1 MATEF
6 KSEDAD
12 LESWIDD
19 GVSFLQAEVKIYR
32 DPGMFAKYQ
41 PLMQEIQILERELKP
56 VRDKKERTLDEESL
70 GGEQAATF
78 TDESLGD
85 ETKSEVVQALEDA
98 RAEAQK
104 LYDEYAAN
112 TEVWVIR
119 RLNVEEVQALKDQ
132 IGDLPDQP
140 QKPSST
146 KMSQADQRKALA
158 KMQEWSKAVGE
169 YKRELDTLCLQRAV
183 VSITVNVKGT
193 EKIVEGISLDGI
205 ERLKKRAGGDAHFQ
219 ELVEAMTA
227 LSTEG
232 VSIMAP
238 HSPGAGA

>member
-12 LESWIDD
+12 IESWIDD
-19 GVSFLQAEVKIYR
+19 GVSFLQAEVKLYR

-41 PLMQEIQILERELKP
+41 PLMQEIQILEKELKP

-119 RLNVEEVQALKDQ
+119 RLNTEEVQELKDQ
-132 IGDLPDQP
+132 IGDLPEQP
-140 QKPSST
+140 PKPSST

-169 YKRELDTLCLQRAV
+169 YKTELDTLCLQRAV
-183 VSITVNVKGT
+183 VSITVTVKGK
-193 EKIVEGISLDGI
+193 EKTVEGISLDGI
-205 ERLKKRAGGDAHFQ
+205 NRLKKRPGGDAHFQ
-219 ELVEAMTA
+219 ELVEAMAA